1 MLAQAPSLYVCQ
13 SVCLESMWAAKW
25 PVAVCLAGVLH
36 GQHVCVAIQTLVLQ
50 GMLDDCR
57 AFCCRKLMRGQ
68 LPDSRHNLADMRSTL
83 HLTLVH
89 GVQDLS

>member
-1 MLAQAPSLYVCQ
+1 
-13 SVCLESMWAAKW
+13 
-25 PVAVCLAGVLH
+25 
-36 GQHVCVAIQTLVLQ
+36 
-50 GMLDDCR
+50 
-57 AFCCRKLMRGQ
+57 MRGQ